1 MIPTGIYFYRY
12 KKGSGKKIDLL
23 LIISSLYLLYAVYNF
38 INPAEFYS
46 LIPDELRGATE
57 FMATAK
63 LSIAM
68 MFYIIL
74 ISYFVLLSMNYLSKN
89 KNALKGLQIIL
100 TLLLAVYL
108 VMIFYFGLFDILK
121 NTSKQGF
128 LFYLIKYVLS
138 FVPSIMSMIVV
149 FSAIEL
155 IKNFEENQY
164 SELVVKGI
172 RKIYEYS
179 KLTVYLSVLSSL
191 LVNGMQIFLFSIM
204 QDIELF
210 LDIPFIPLIVAFVGM
225 ILCKY
230 FKENK
235 GLFEDNNS
243 II

>member
-1 MIPTGIYFYRY
+1 
-12 KKGSGKKIDLL
+12 
-23 LIISSLYLLYAVYNF
+23 
-38 INPAEFYS
+38 
-46 LIPDELRGATE
+46 
-57 FMATAK
+57 MATAK

-138 FVPSIMSMIVV
+138 LVPSIMSMIVV

-235 GLFEDNNS
+235 DLFEDNNS

>member
-12 KKGSGKKIDLL
+12 KKGSSKKIDLL

-138 FVPSIMSMIVV
+138 LVPSIMSMIVV

-235 GLFEDNNS
+235 DLFEDNNS